1 MTRSDFREKWGSPWA
16 ALVASPMWQDALVI
30 AEEELRVFKINGLTD
45 DQIEAHGHL
54 TLKAMQGHTRL
65 ENTLATLADKPF
77 EFTAL
82 VEDYPDAVKE
92 AHDLAN
98 PPAAPKCRKKK
109 TP

>member
-16 ALVASPMWQDALVI
+16 ALVASPMWQDALSA

-45 DQIEAHGHL
+45 EQIEAHGHL

-65 ENTLATLADKPF
+65 ETSLSTLAVKEHEVTQLP
-77 EFTAL
+77 
-82 VEDYPDAVKE
+82 EDYPDPIKE

-98 PPAAPKCRKKK
+98 PPAAPKRRKKK